1 MQKIRSFWNVRG
13 VMGEWMDRVTDN
25 EVLERIMYI
34 KKKKRQLRK
43 SQKTEW
49 MIKLY
54 MYIWCL
60 YNK

>member
-34 KKKKRQLRK
+34 KKKKAITK
-43 SQKTEW
+43 ESENW
-49 MIKLY
+49 M
-54 MYIWCL
+54 
-60 YNK
+60 ND